1 MTMKKRTNWDRYF
14 KEQMADPGVR
24 SMVKEEIKALR
35 IGVQLAKLRQR
46 KRLSQT
52 QLAAKAGMSG
62 PNISRIEAS
71 PGQNLTLGTLVK
83 LARALDYDVA
93 ITFQPQ
99 RAPTRAGKA
108 PKGLRSGS
116 STGAPAARSRG
127 TRTA

>member
-1 MTMKKRTNWDRYF
+1 
-14 KEQMADPGVR
+14 MADPGVR
-24 SMVKEEIKALR
+24 SMVKEEFKALR

-71 PGQNLTLGTLVK
+71 PSQNLTLGTLVK

-93 ITFQPQ
+93 ITFQPKRASARTG
-99 RAPTRAGKA
+99 RAPN
-108 PKGLRSGS
+108 GLRSDS
-116 STGAPAARSRG
+116 
-127 TRTA
+127 

>member
-1 MTMKKRTNWDRYF
+1 MTMKKRTNWDRYL

-24 SMVKEEIKALR
+24 SMVKEELKALR
-35 IGVQLAKLRQR
+35 IGVQLTKLRQR

-99 RAPTRAGKA
+99 RAPARTGRA

-116 STGAPAARSRG
+116 
-127 TRTA
+127 